1 MIRLATLV
9 AILVLFVVFRVIS
22 PALEGY
28 ADIIPDGFAKQGDSG
43 NYRLAE
49 PDVCTALGVK
59 TDCVRAVGC
68 LWCQHTGLC
77 MRKSDSCP
85 AVVDMG
91 PNIVAEKFM
100 DLGPINNELVGNVS
114 ASAYG
119 NFTSASSLY

>member
-1 MIRLATLV
+1 MMRLATLV

-28 ADIIPDGFAKQGDSG
+28 ADIIPDGFAKQTSG

-49 PDVCTALGVK
+49 PDVCSALGVK
-59 TDCVRAVGC
+59 TDCVRAVNC

-91 PNIVAEKFM
+91 PNILAESFM

-119 NFTSASSLY
+119 NYTSASSLY